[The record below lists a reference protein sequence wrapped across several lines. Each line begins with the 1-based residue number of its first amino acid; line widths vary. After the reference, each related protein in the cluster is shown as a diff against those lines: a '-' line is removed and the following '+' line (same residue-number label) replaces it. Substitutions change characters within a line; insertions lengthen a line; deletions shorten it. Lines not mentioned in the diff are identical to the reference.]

1 MYHSLFHAAKIQHK
15 TELTKF
21 SGYTAKT
28 YDRHQ
33 LKLDKCADII
43 PVSRSFVPQFK
54 TYLT

>member
-28 YDRHQ
+28 YDIQ
-33 LKLDKCADII
+33 LLMMTDN
-43 PVSRSFVPQFK
+43 
-54 TYLT
+54 